1 MQNPSKAVRRGIVI
15 SVLLTCVLAV
25 ASGAATFQLGSS
37 PAIPAAEGKVKL
49 RQTSSGNTEIQLE
62 VKHLA
67 PPARINPTTS
77 VFVVW
82 VRGLEAGAL
91 PQNLGALRTN
101 KNLNGKL
108 KSVTSLR
115 EFDLFLTAEGTQ
127 TVTAP
132 TTTELMPFH
141 YTGKH

>member
-1 MQNPSKAVRRGIVI
+1 MRNLNRAARSSAITGI
-15 SVLLTCVLAV
+15 LLTCVLV
-25 ASGAATFQLGSS
+25 ATCAASTHPLGTS
-37 PAIPAAEGKVKL
+37 PQIPAAEGKANI
-49 RQTSSGNTEIQLE
+49 RHASNGNTEIKLE

-67 PPARINPTTS
+67 PPERIDPTTS

-101 KNLNGKL
+101 KNLSGKL

-115 EFDLFLTAEGTQ
+115 EFDLFLTCEGTQ
-127 TVTAP
+127 TVVAP
-132 TTTELMPFH
+132 STVELMPLH
-141 YTGKH
+141 YSGK